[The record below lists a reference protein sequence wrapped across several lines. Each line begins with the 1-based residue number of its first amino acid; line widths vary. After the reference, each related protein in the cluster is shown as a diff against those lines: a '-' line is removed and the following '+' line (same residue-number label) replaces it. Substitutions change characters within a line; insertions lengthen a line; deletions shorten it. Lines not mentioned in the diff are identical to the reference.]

1 MSYIFKPLDIFLEQV
16 KKLPKKDKNQLKKRL
31 ELIRENPFRHKRI
44 HSQKYTRVFR
54 VRMKL
59 RNKETRL
66 IYVVIEPNI
75 ILVCFLDRGKN
86 YKDLEKYLA
95 KIKG

>member
-54 VRMKL
+54 VRVKL